1 MYDKRNSAVGY
12 AYGTTSCTKHK
23 FKVTGEGYGI
33 DVDNVK
39 YLTGTTSRMANN
51 PRDLD

>member
-1 MYDKRNSAVGY
+1 MGY